1 MIEKN
6 GPKAKNI
13 AGVLGVSIPQS
24 IVNVERIHTPN
35 KSTYANKGSDF
46 FFFFKI
52 KTQRFNQKG

>member
-35 KSTYANKGSDF
+35 KSTYANKRSDF
-46 FFFFKI
+46 FFFL
-52 KTQRFNQKG
+52 R